1 MSTDTQTHTCTIKEN
16 KNLKFKRQCHSRS
29 VYGKWWREKR
39 EGKLMCSYYN
49 LEKCNKKM
57 SEDL

>member
-16 KNLKFKRQCHSRS
+16 QNLKFKRQCHSRS
-29 VYGKWWREKR
+29 VYGKCWREKR
-39 EGKLMCSYYN
+39 EQKLMCSYYN
-49 LEKCNKKM
+49 LKKYNKEM